1 MVQKILA
8 AVDGTPA
15 SESVLPYLESLLHCQ
30 DANVT
35 FVRVVPQATAG
46 RVHRAFVYL
55 NQLSAGLAR
64 KGAVVDTHVLSGHPA
79 PLIVDLAARGNYD
92 LIVMCSRGKTGLKKL
107 LMGSVAEE
115 VMHQSA
121 VPVLAVHPL
130 PKDATAPQIRKILV
144 PLDGSHRSG
153 SILPPVATL
162 AKATGAK
169 LVFTTVVEPHSKVD
183 YPVEV
188 VAKNLF
194 KEQKEL
200 HRVGIQTELCIR
212 FGDPAAEILALAD
225 TMNVDLIAL
234 STHGRTGLERVR
246 YGSVA
251 ESILRKGTPPLLVL
265 RTAGKFIPDPI
276 HAPEIRARRQR
287 QRQQDAAAAATR

>member
-15 SESVLPYLESLLHCQ
+15 SESILPYLETLLRCQ
-30 DANVT
+30 DADVT
-35 FVRVVPQATAG
+35 FVRVVPHGSPNEIHKAN
-46 RVHRAFVYL
+46 VYL
-55 NQLSAGLAR
+55 LQLSAGLER
-64 KGAVVDTHVLSGHPA
+64 KGAVVDSQVLAGGPAAQIVGYAASGK
-79 PLIVDLAARGNYD
+79 YD
-92 LIVMCSRGKTGLKKL
+92 LILMCTRKSGLKRIVL
-107 LMGSVAEE
+107 GSVAEE
-115 VMHQSA
+115 VLRKSP

-130 PKDATAPQIRKILV
+130 AQKGGKVEIRRILV
-144 PLDGSHRSG
+144 PLDGSHRSA
-153 SILPPVATL
+153 SILPVVAML

-169 LVFTTVVEPHSKVD
+169 LVFTTVVEPRAKEE

-200 HRVGIQTELCIR
+200 HREGLQTELCIR
-212 FGDPAAEILALAD
+212 FGDPAAEILSLGEA
-225 TMNVDLIAL
+225 MKVDLIAL

-265 RTAGKFIPDPI
+265 RTAGKFVPDPL
-276 HAPEIRARRQR
+276 HAPEIRARRQ
-287 QRQQDAAAAATR
+287 QKRQQVAAATAR

>member
-8 AVDGTPA
+8 AVDGTA
-15 SESVLPYLESLLHCQ
+15 VSESILAYLETLLRCQ

-35 FVRVVPQATAG
+35 FLRVVPRGTPAEIQKAAAELRPLAAELTRRGAVAETLVLAG
-46 RVHRAFVYL
+46 R
-55 NQLSAGLAR
+55 
-64 KGAVVDTHVLSGHPA
+64 PA
-79 PLIVDLAARGNYD
+79 PQIVDVATRGTYD
-92 LIVMCSRGKTGLKKL
+92 LIVMASRGKAGLKRL
-107 LMGSVAEE
+107 LLGSVAEE
-115 VMHQSA
+115 VLRTSP

-130 PKDATAPQIRKILV
+130 PRNSGKPEIRKILV
-144 PLDGSHRSG
+144 PLDGSHRSA
-153 SILPPVATL
+153 SILPPLATL

-169 LVFTTVVEPHSKVD
+169 LVFTTVVEPHAKED

-212 FGDPAAEILALAD
+212 FGDPAREILALGEA
-225 TMNVDLIAL
+225 MKVDLIAL

-251 ESILRKGTPPLLVL
+251 ESILRAGTPPLLVL

-276 HAPEIRARRQR
+276 HAPQIRARRQR
-287 QRQQDAAAAATR
+287 QRREAVTTPAR